1 MGVRIK
7 VKRLFKTLLIWFKER
22 EFKGRLH
29 YIYEDN
35 HTDRLMIVF
44 SGFSP
49 QKPMYNYMRTLKN
62 VKSINKLFILD
73 DFGYRGSYYL
83 KEDGLDTPQKL
94 VIELVTKI
102 IGGGV
107 IRELFTMGTSKGG
120 TCAIYFGLEF
130 NATHVFSGACQY
142 LIANYLNTEDRKP
155 ILEGMLGQGYSKTD
169 FDNLNNAV
177 RQQIER
183 HQGTDTV
190 IHLLFSR
197 QEHTYPEHIKFL
209 LEDLDRWNIQYT
221 TQIENFENHND
232 VGEFFIPFIKNELS
246 RIV

>member
-1 MGVRIK
+1 MSMRIK

-83 KEDGLDTPQKL
+83 KEDGHDTPQKL
-94 VIELVTKI
+94 VIELVKKI
-102 IGGGV
+102 IGGG
-107 IRELFTMGTSKGG
+107 
-120 TCAIYFGLEF
+120 
-130 NATHVFSGACQY
+130 
-142 LIANYLNTEDRKP
+142 
-155 ILEGMLGQGYSKTD
+155 
-169 FDNLNNAV
+169 
-177 RQQIER
+177 
-183 HQGTDTV
+183 
-190 IHLLFSR
+190 
-197 QEHTYPEHIKFL
+197 
-209 LEDLDRWNIQYT
+209 
-221 TQIENFENHND
+221 
-232 VGEFFIPFIKNELS
+232 
-246 RIV
+246 

>member
-1 MGVRIK
+1 MSMRIK

-83 KEDGLDTPQKL
+83 KEDGRDTPQKL
-94 VIELVTKI
+94 VIELVKKI
-102 IGGGV
+102 MGGG
-107 IRELFTMGTSKGG
+107 
-120 TCAIYFGLEF
+120 Y
-130 NATHVFSGACQY
+130 
-142 LIANYLNTEDRKP
+142 
-155 ILEGMLGQGYSKTD
+155 
-169 FDNLNNAV
+169 
-177 RQQIER
+177 
-183 HQGTDTV
+183 
-190 IHLLFSR
+190 
-197 QEHTYPEHIKFL
+197 
-209 LEDLDRWNIQYT
+209 YT
-221 TQIENFENHND
+221 
-232 VGEFFIPFIKNELS
+232 
-246 RIV
+246 